1 MEISKLPSL
10 VNQVGGQ
17 HYKNQ
22 HYELAQFSLDVGL
35 NAMIH
40 SAIKYVIRDKGN
52 KEEDL
57 NKAIHCLEI
66 YADWVELE
74 SPKFI
79 NVPFNTYLD
88 FNKVHE
94 FVSQFDYGIKNA
106 LLAILTLQSQCC
118 VHRDVG
124 KDFSIVLEADIKCLK
139 TNLLKAVNDIKDL
152 L

>member
-1 MEISKLPSL
+1 MEINKLPSL
-10 VNQVGGQ
+10 LNQVGGQ

-22 HYELAQFSLDVGL
+22 RYELAQFSLDVGL

-40 SAIKYVIRDKGN
+40 SAIKYIIRDKN
-52 KEEDL
+52 DKEEDL

-74 SPKFI
+74 SPNFI

-94 FVSQFDYGIKNA
+94 FVSQFDYDVKNA
-106 LLAILTLQSQCC
+106 LLAILALQSQCC

-124 KDFSIVLEADIKCLK
+124 EDFSIALQADINCLK
-139 TNLLKAVNDIKDL
+139 ANLLKAVNDIKDL
-152 L
+152 K